1 MTAIEF
7 DLLNSPSS
15 SPSNHICN
23 MPTKTRHTLPVSFFN
38 DLSYLKQWSEIEAT
52 LASASTCVNAGN
64 DSEIGW
70 LEGRV
75 HETRSTQKEV
85 EILLVQPLQSR
96 DADDIAD
103 QKKEAHEAHE
113 ALRIFITCPE
123 LIRFV
128 FALNQII
135 KVSLKGARIIHELV
149 PHGSGLLPFSLVF
162 SSFLSIQSV
171 RGGACIADGDVIDTR
186 RGNDRNTEN
195 SLLESETSKMSIDET
210 LLAAPRSSPKLG
222 QDLALG
228 DSTVVDASDDYTA
241 YPPLTSLTEGMMTPL
256 LGIVETVKPPSTTT
270 TDELCVSLTIAD
282 ASSYEFR
289 RGFRVT
295 CFAQK
300 SRLAR
305 ELPTPSEGDV
315 ILLKS
320 VKICKWS
327 GALFGTVYHAKL
339 DWISYKPKTDTVT
352 VPQHAKSGPVDSF
365 YGDLE
370 GRREMFK
377 QFVKAIE
384 SGSWNSNNLDV
395 K

>member
-1 MTAIEF
+1 
-7 DLLNSPSS
+7 
-15 SPSNHICN
+15 
-23 MPTKTRHTLPVSFFN
+23 MPTKTKQIPPAPFFN

-52 LASASTCVNAGN
+52 LASASARVDAGN

-70 LEGRV
+70 IEGRV

-85 EILLVQPLQSR
+85 EILLVQPLQSG
-96 DADDIAD
+96 DASDIAD
-103 QKKEAHEAHE
+103 QKREAHE

-128 FALNQII
+128 FALNQTI
-135 KVSLKGARIIHELV
+135 KISLEGARVIHELV

-171 RGGACIADGDVIDTR
+171 RGGACVADGDVIDTR

-195 SLLESETSKMSIDET
+195 SLLESEISKLSIDET
-210 LLAAPRSSPKLG
+210 LLASLPAPRSSPKLG
-222 QDLALG
+222 QNLALG

-241 YPPLTSLTEGMMTPL
+241 YPPLMSLTEGMTTPL

-270 TDELCVSLTIAD
+270 TDD

-295 CFAQK
+295 CFSQK

-305 ELPTPSEGDV
+305 ELPSPSEGDV

-320 VKICKWS
+320 VKISRWS
-327 GALFGTVYHAKL
+327 GILFGTVYHGKL
-339 DWISYKPKTDTVT
+339 DWISYKSKTDTVT
-352 VPQHAKSGPVDSF
+352 VPQHAKSGSVDSF

-377 QFVKAIE
+377 QFVKAME
-384 SGSWNSNNLDV
+384 SGPWNSNNRDV

>member
-1 MTAIEF
+1 
-7 DLLNSPSS
+7 
-15 SPSNHICN
+15 
-23 MPTKTRHTLPVSFFN
+23 MPTKTKQIPPAPFFN

-52 LASASTCVNAGN
+52 LASASACVDAGN

-70 LEGRV
+70 IEGRV

-85 EILLVQPLQSR
+85 EILLVQPLQSG
-96 DADDIAD
+96 DASDIAD
-103 QKKEAHEAHE
+103 QKREAHE

-135 KVSLKGARIIHELV
+135 KISLEGARVIHELV

-171 RGGACIADGDVIDTR
+171 RGAACVADGDVIDTR

-195 SLLESETSKMSIDET
+195 SLLESEISKLSIDET
-210 LLAAPRSSPKLG
+210 LLASLPAPRSSPKLG
-222 QDLALG
+222 QNLALG

-241 YPPLTSLTEGMMTPL
+241 YPPLMSLTEGMTTPL

-295 CFAQK
+295 CFSQK

-305 ELPTPSEGDV
+305 ELPSPSEGDV

-320 VKICKWS
+320 VKISRWS
-327 GALFGTVYHAKL
+327 GILFGTVYHGKL
-339 DWISYKPKTDTVT
+339 DWISYKSKTDTVT
-352 VPQHAKSGPVDSF
+352 VPQHAKSGSVDSF

-377 QFVKAIE
+377 QFVKAME
-384 SGSWNSNNLDV
+384 SGPWNSNNRDV